1 MTAESSDDPN
11 DVTFVDESALSGFG
25 GDYEY
30 DEYEYDGGFHSV
42 MQFHEI
48 FRKKLIVLLQFHE
61 IFRKKIN
68 CVCNFTEFSEKYA
81 WWNSSKKYFKKI
93 SVYKH

>member
-1 MTAESSDDPN
+1 MADGFQSGLTAESSDDPN

-30 DEYEYDGGFHSV
+30 DEYEYDGGFHQKCGAISRNF
-42 MQFHEI
+42 Q
-48 FRKKLIVLLQFHE
+48 
-61 IFRKKIN
+61 KKIN

-81 WWNSSKKYFKKI
+81 
-93 SVYKH
+93 